1 MVMIKMKVKTECSA
15 LNFLCS
21 HKVGKTLLSFILRMK
36 ANVNQ
41 ETYRDFIRKIF
52 LEMSHMRQ
60 WSLRLTLI

>member
-15 LNFLCS
+15 LNFLS